1 MRAAYREKFEV
12 MRALV
17 QGMGDR
23 QIAHSLGISE
33 KTVRNQTSSIYR
45 KLHIF
50 DRTQAVIYFIS

>member
-1 MRAAYREKFEV
+1 MI
-12 MRALV
+12 RALA

-33 KTVRNQTSSIYR
+33 AVRNQTSSIYR

-50 DRTQAVIYFIS
+50 DRTQAVIYLIS

>member
-1 MRAAYREKFEV
+1 MTAAYREKFEV
-12 MRALV
+12 IRAPV

-33 KTVRNQTSSIYR
+33 AVRNQTSNIYR